1 MFPSNLIARQFGFE
15 ESEFF
20 EIPESE
26 TEVPKVQF

>member
-1 MFPSNLIARQFGFE
+1 MFPSNLIAQQFRFE